1 MQHAINRMHTVVLEL
16 QEANRDVLLGKRN
29 LNCLSCG
36 VKDDKQAELTTG
48 TDGRLYRGNLP
59 TE

>member
-1 MQHAINRMHTVVLEL
+1 MHTVVLEL